1 MGVTTPRIA
10 KVTELHVTCPYCELG
25 HGTVLVEHKD
35 GADQVHGINDPRPC
49 STCGKF
55 FRLQIQFH
63 VIGRRL
69 DTTPARQTP
78 PLPRVI
84 GNLS

>member
-1 MGVTTPRIA
+1 MTAFRVA

-35 GADQVHGINDPRPC
+35 GADQVHGIKDPRQC
-49 STCGKF
+49 SKCGKF
-55 FRLQIQFH
+55 FALQIQFH

-69 DTTPARQTP
+69 EQTPAQQTP
-78 PLPRVI
+78 TLPRVI

>member
-35 GADQVHGINDPRPC
+35 GADQVHGIAREYVRVGVCQPLHGRP
-49 STCGKF
+49 SAL
-55 FRLQIQFH
+55 R
-63 VIGRRL
+63 
-69 DTTPARQTP
+69 PA
-78 PLPRVI
+78 
-84 GNLS
+84 